1 MFGSTPSCAAVI
13 IAARKDCGEHSASFG
28 VDDSAESTMRVNRSG
43 VITLGSA
50 FLIAGSIALI
60 YACIVFFSAF
70 AALIWP
76 PCFWIRF
83 FSMFTYPP

>member
-1 MFGSTPSCAAVI
+1 
-13 IAARKDCGEHSASFG
+13 
-28 VDDSAESTMRVNRSG
+28 MRVNRSG

-50 FLIAGSIALI
+50 FLIAGSIALM

-83 FSMFTYPP
+83 FSMLTYPP